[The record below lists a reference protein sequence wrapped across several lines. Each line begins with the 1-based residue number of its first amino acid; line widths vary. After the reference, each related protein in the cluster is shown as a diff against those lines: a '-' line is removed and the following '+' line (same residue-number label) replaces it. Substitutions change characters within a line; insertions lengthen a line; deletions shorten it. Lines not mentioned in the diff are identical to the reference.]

1 MRRTMPAGLRLGRA
15 SASPIVKKTM
25 PVTSPA
31 DARYSRKEYFRPSS
45 SVPTWRWREVEGGGG
60 RWRVR
65 GGGIGDLGAGTG
77 HQGAAAA
84 ALRNPNG
91 TCSSWAERG
100 NPERAAGLL
109 GQWVAAWATASKVP
123 LTWLADRHRG
133 QQLR

>member
-1 MRRTMPAGLRLGRA
+1 MRRTMPMEFKLGRA

-31 DARYSRKEYFRPSS
+31 DATYSRKEYFRPSS

-100 NPERAAGLL
+100 NPEQAAGLL
-109 GQWVAAWATASKVP
+109 GQWVAAWAAASKVP